1 MNIYSHKDMEGLFG
15 AAISKD
21 RMAAK
26 VRPAKV
32 GVEKQSGK
40 KWQPPSEKEF
50 NKLRDQQKIALMGM
64 KFF

>member
-1 MNIYSHKDMEGLFG
+1 MEGLFG
-15 AAISKD
+15 AAISED

-40 KWQPPSEKEF
+40 K
-50 NKLRDQQKIALMGM
+50 
-64 KFF
+64 